1 MRWLALL
8 LLTACT
14 PPPENAYWLCPD
26 NGHFTAE
33 DRHTV
38 NVELNKIRNQ
48 YPTLYRGG
56 ILVSSEERKRW
67 AIRNG
72 RTPGSAGVAV
82 AV

>member
-14 PPPENAYWLCPD
+14 PPAGNAYWLCPD

-33 DRHTV
+33 DRLTV

-48 YPTLYRGG
+48 YPTLYRAYCEYDDE
-56 ILVSSEERKRW
+56 IPSSCARLSGLR
-67 AIRNG
+67 G
-72 RTPGSAGVAV
+72 
-82 AV
+82 